1 MRVAFQ
7 CAFVYSS
14 ARIKSGAMTKR
25 LKAAVFWKNRDIKFF
40 CFIKRRMRKYY
51 FSVITK
57 VSQLGSFVV
66 HRLSATGLTL
76 AANYLFLFYIKL
88 MDLSSKQRILEVTSS
103 LEFHISR
110 FKFYF
115 DRWLCKW
122 NKYIVAEGFSRRSM
136 LLYLDIFYLFVLCEG
151 DDAGRM

>member
-1 MRVAFQ
+1 MFIYIYIYIHTWIYLRLLRVAFQ

-14 ARIKSGAMTKR
+14 ARIKSGAMTRR

-51 FSVITK
+51 LSVITK
-57 VSQLGSFVV
+57 VSLLGSFVV

-103 LEFHISR
+103 LEFHTSRSLDFISIGV
-110 FKFYF
+110 YA
-115 DRWLCKW
+115 
-122 NKYIVAEGFSRRSM
+122 NEINI
-136 LLYLDIFYLFVLCEG
+136 LLPMVS
-151 DDAGRM
+151 